1 MSGELIPSA
10 ASTTLCVVPS
20 VSSLVHVTESPTAIF
35 NDEGWNARFFCDAVN
50 VAADAV
56 GALSTRPIVPS
67 ATTVSMAIARD
78 TLDRRLRVRP
88 DENMRGKYDE
98 RMDFL
103 SFLSPRNEQH
113 RHGG

>member
-10 ASTTLCVVPS
+10 ASTTLCVVLS
-20 VSSLVHVTESPTAIF
+20 VSSLVHVTVSPTATF
-35 NDEGWNARFFCDAVN
+35 NDDGVNARFFCDALN

-56 GALSTRPIVPS
+56 GALSTRLIVPG

-78 TLDRRLRVRP
+78 TLDWRSRVRP

-103 SFLSPRNEQH
+103 SFLPPRNEQH
-113 RHGG
+113 RHSG